1 VTGTTLRVTV
11 TDDARATSELLP
23 AIVASGLSISMF
35 RRERPSLEDVFLQL
49 VGRDA

>member
-1 VTGTTLRVTV
+1 MTGTTLRVTV
-11 TDDARATSELLP
+11 TDDSRATRELLP
-23 AIVASGLSISMF
+23 AIVATGLSIASF